1 MPTPGGAPAG
11 DAGGAPR
18 RWRLSILPSSAGPYK
33 WKTRVAQVDAAEEAR
48 RARVAPV
55 LKQLKRI
62 EVLAALPPAL
72 KRRPQMATFAEVA
85 KRSLEKAPGDKPG
98 GADAGD
104 GPSPA
109 AETATRS
116 ALIMRD
122 MGGPR
127 QPTVTPPLRPASP
140 QLVECYRKSKHP
152 MQGAV
157 EPRLT
162 AFWERALRCPRSS
175 RCFWLSP

>member
-1 MPTPGGAPAG
+1 MPPPDGAPAG

-18 RWRLSILPSSAGPYK
+18 RWRLAILPSPAGPYK
-33 WKTRVAQVDAAEEAR
+33 WKMQVAQVDAAEEAR
-48 RARVAPV
+48 RARVASV
-55 LKQLKRI
+55 LGQVKRI
-62 EVLAALPPAL
+62 EVLAALPPML

-85 KRSLEKAPGDKPG
+85 KRSLEKAPGGKPG

-104 GPSPA
+104 GPSLA

-127 QPTVTPPLRPASP
+127 QAAGLGEGRLSLMRLAAWQGRRGVLRLRTVP
-140 QLVECYRKSKHP
+140 
-152 MQGAV
+152 
-157 EPRLT
+157 
-162 AFWERALRCPRSS
+162 
-175 RCFWLSP
+175 